1 MKVGPVLVVLLG
13 VAAGLGGGVALERT
27 HLLEQLDVFEGL
39 AAQPAQVIRVG
50 PKILYW
56 WDPMIPDFK
65 SDKPGKSP
73 MGMDMV
79 PVYEGQEPG
88 GGKQERAS

>member
-1 MKVGPVLVVLLG
+1 MKPSMALAVLLAI
-13 VAAGLGGGVALERT
+13 AAGGGGGVLLERKVLSAEDAIQQQAST
-27 HLLEQLDVFEGL
+27 
-39 AAQPAQVIRVG
+39 APR
-50 PKILYW
+50 ILYW

-79 PVYEGQEPG
+79 PVYEGQSLARPRR
-88 GGKQERAS
+88 RAS